1 MKYFLKMLFPKLW
14 FGLDD
19 QNLGGGVPEGQPPAD
34 DGNAPAPA
42 GDEPSAPSPT
52 DFVEFQS
59 TKISK
64 SDFEAKAR
72 ELYKDEFEARAN
84 RDKWQAE
91 NTRKAQELKQLE
103 RDAEAFRALKADQNR
118 PQPKNEYEAMKEEYI
133 REKSEFYPDADPN
146 KLRSFL
152 AKEFDWNAK
161 LAGYKANETV
171 QPLHQRQAEEFE
183 SKFLAEHP
191 KVQRGSQQYQ
201 EIAQLVGQGVNAE
214 KAYQIVFQDDI
225 LKEKTEA
232 ALKARDEE
240 RLKKLKANQPNS
252 QQGDKPVTG
261 TRSEKIWRAL
271 EKSGI
276 SRE

>member
-1 MKYFLKMLFPKLW
+1 MP
-14 FGLDD
+14 DD
-19 QNLGGGVPEGQPPAD
+19 QNDRTQVQD
-34 DGNAPAPA
+34 DATAQQTEQETGNVESQVDTQQAN
-42 GDEPSAPSPT
+42 SAT
-52 DFVEFQS
+52 DFVELEGVKVPQS
-59 TKISK
+59 TFEKI
-64 SDFEAKAR
+64 AKER
-72 ELYKDEFEARAN
+72 YKDRFDAYDN
-84 RDKWQAE
+84 MTKWRAE
-91 NTRKAQELKQLE
+91 NDRRAAELKQLE
-103 RDAEAFRALKADQNR
+103 RDAEAYRALRANQTQ

-133 REKSEFYPDADPN
+133 RDKSQDYPDADPQ

-225 LKEKTEA
+225 LKEKTDL

-271 EKSGI
+271 EKAGV